1 MTTCNTWGLN
11 RAWLNR
17 SCSLTHKA
25 LSSYYSSYR
34 KRVLI
39 SLRSQPLTAQGVFVS
54 NGRSTRRREHRSVDR
69 QRELPLLLARHQS
82 PLPERLV
89 LRRSHSS
96 ARIAMNK
103 EVRAGSERGRDGNG
117 ERNEYVRTRIDVA
130 RVIKAING
138 QRTSRETG
146 RAILAFIATVA
157 VAWLMRW
164 EAGDLMWG
172 AWASSLSFGYVYALV
187 LILARPEEVDAPAG
201 LAQPGRILAMI
212 AFFTFTFGL
221 FHLWQGVV
229 LNLVFPISEREG
241 LGILL
246 SPAGTSS
253 QPLSFL
259 DCTRSKMQP
268 NHPRIPSGYC
278 GRMSTSSACRCSFSY
293 FCLWKRRV

>member
-1 MTTCNTWGLN
+1 
-11 RAWLNR
+11 
-17 SCSLTHKA
+17 
-25 LSSYYSSYR
+25 
-34 KRVLI
+34 
-39 SLRSQPLTAQGVFVS
+39 
-54 NGRSTRRREHRSVDR
+54 
-69 QRELPLLLARHQS
+69 
-82 PLPERLV
+82 
-89 LRRSHSS
+89 
-96 ARIAMNK
+96 MNK
-103 EVRAGSERGRDGNG
+103 EVRAGSEEGETGTSNG

-130 RVIKAING
+130 RVSKAING

-246 SPAGTSS
+246 SPASAFPSYWHVIAATFFSRLHEIKDAT
-253 QPLSFL
+253 QPSEDTQRLLWPYVNVVRMQVLVFVFL
-259 DCTRSKMQP
+259 FMEAAGLIRFAVYPVLVFYFFPFPIVVEKLKYWFGKLDD
-268 NHPRIPSGYC
+268 
-278 GRMSTSSACRCSFSY
+278 RMNTP
-293 FCLWKRRV
+293 